1 MFVLAE
7 LVQKKQDFN
16 FNQQHPKDTIGLLV
30 HTDKWQKQESKWK
43 INYYDQLTKPFEKK
57 VLIVT

>member
-1 MFVLAE
+1 LIHA
-7 LVQKKQDFN
+7 
-16 FNQQHPKDTIGLLV
+16 
-30 HTDKWQKQESKWK
+30 DKWEKQESKWI